1 MNKKIKKIL
10 NCFLIVVVTLS
21 MVNPVFAQG
30 MPFTDVPEGTWFYD
44 YVKYVNDH
52 GLMTGLNPTAFGP
65 TENLARAQFATILYR
80 QSGSPQVTYTD
91 KFPDVPQN
99 EWYTNAVLW
108 ASNAGIVTGYTD
120 TGKFGPADP
129 INREQIAVMM
139 YRYAQ
144 YLGYDTKKQQ
154 KLYIFHDGDN
164 VNSFA
169 TVALGWASAK
179 GIITGK
185 NYGTLLDPQGYAIR
199 AECATII
206 MRFVLYGEKG
216 CPLEPYTPV
225 YVSGTSIDQYGNE
238 VYPGPWEGHYQVRFP
253 GESILEILET
263 EIQNDGRFFKDMHEA
278 GDIANK
284 EIMDAITQG
293 DFSHP
298 MGYQLGTIYYLGQK
312 WWQIIWKE

>member
-1 MNKKIKKIL
+1 MNKKIKKFL

-30 MPFTDVPEGTWFYD
+30 MPFTDVPEGAWFYD

-154 KLYIFHDGDN
+154 KLYIFHDGGY

-169 TVALGWASAK
+169 TEALGWASAK

-238 VYPGPWEGHYQVRFP
+238 VYPGPWEGYYQVRFP
-253 GESILEILET
+253 GESMLEILET

-298 MGYQLGTIYYLGQK
+298 MGYVLGTIYYLGQK

>member
-1 MNKKIKKIL
+1 MNKKIKKFL

-30 MPFTDVPEGTWFYD
+30 MPFTDVPEGAWFYD

-52 GLMTGLNPTAFGP
+52 GLMTGLNPTTFGP

-154 KLYIFHDGDN
+154 KLYIFHDGGN

-169 TVALGWASAK
+169 TEALGWASAK

-185 NYGTLLDPQGYAIR
+185 SYGTLLDPQGYAIR

-238 VYPGPWEGHYQVRFP
+238 VYPGPWEGYYQVRFP
-253 GESILEILET
+253 GESMLEILET

-298 MGYQLGTIYYLGQK
+298 MGYQLGSIYYLGQK

>member
-1 MNKKIKKIL
+1 MNKKIKNFL

-30 MPFTDVPEGTWFYD
+30 MPFTDVPEGAWFYD

-52 GLMTGLNPTAFGP
+52 GLMTGLNPTTFGP

-80 QSGSPQVTYTD
+80 MNNEPSVQYTN
-91 KFPDVPQN
+91 KFPDVADGQ
-99 EWYTNAVLW
+99 WYTDAILW
-108 ASNAGIVTGYTD
+108 ASNAGIVTGYSD

-139 YRYAQ
+139 YRYAN

-154 KLYIFHDGDN
+154 KLYIFHDGGN

-169 TVALGWASAK
+169 VEALGWASAH

-206 MRFVLYGEKG
+206 MRFVEYGEDG
-216 CPLEPYTPV
+216 CPLESYTPQ
-225 YVSGTSIDQYGNE
+225 YIYGNSIDQYGNE
-238 VYPGPWEGHYQVRFP
+238 VYLQSNGWCEVKFADSGIRK
-253 GESILEILET
+253 I
-263 EIQNDGRFFKDMHEA
+263 IQTKIENDGRFFKEMHEA
-278 GDIANK
+278 GAVAEQ
-284 EIMDAITQG
+284 EIMDRLLSG
-293 DFSHP
+293 DFSGP
-298 MGYQLGTIYYLGQK
+298 TGYALDKIYYLGK
-312 WWQIIWKE
+312 EWWQIIWKE